1 MKVVVGL
8 GANLGDRLKTLRTAT
23 EAIGKIAPI
32 TLVSS
37 VYESAPVGGPPQPD
51 FLNGAVLL
59 TWNGD
64 LLLLLLL
71 DELQSI
77 ENTLGRVRGERWG
90 PRVIDLDILWAEGS
104 VIDGPRLTVPH
115 PRLTERAFALAP
127 LLEVCPACVDPRT
140 EAPFVA
146 PVRDRTNVVFCG
158 ALRG

>member
-1 MKVVVGL
+1 MNVVVGL
-8 GANLGDRLKTLRTAT
+8 GANLGDRLATLQAAT
-23 EAIGKIAPI
+23 EALGRIAPI

-51 FLNGAVLL
+51 FLNGAVLV
-59 TWNGD
+59 TWD
-64 LLLLLLL
+64 RDLLLLL
-71 DELQSI
+71 DELQAI

-90 PRVIDLDILWAEGS
+90 PRVIDLDILWAEGAVLDS
-104 VIDGPRLTVPH
+104 PRLIVPH
-115 PRLTERAFALAP
+115 PRLTERAFALTP
-127 LLEVCPACVDPRT
+127 LLEVCPECVDPRT